1 MLRIEKGSPTEAEL
15 AAVVAVL
22 LCGSG
27 VVAETEA
34 DRRVVALW
42 RRPERARGFQGPR
55 SWRSGSEGGE
65 LRAAG

>member
-22 LCGSG
+22 LCGTG
-27 VVAETEA
+27 A
-34 DRRVVALW
+34 DIDPGADHRVVALW
-42 RRPERARGFQGPR
+42 RRPERARGYQGPR
-55 SWRSGSEGGE
+55 SWCCGSDGGE